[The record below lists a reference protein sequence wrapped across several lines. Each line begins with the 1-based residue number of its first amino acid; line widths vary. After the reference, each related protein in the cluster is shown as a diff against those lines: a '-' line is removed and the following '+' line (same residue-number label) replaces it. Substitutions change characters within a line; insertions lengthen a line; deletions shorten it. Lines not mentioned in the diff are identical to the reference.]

1 MKLYRR
7 NKNEERLVLGI
18 CGGLA
23 DYFKTDET
31 LVRLAVSF
39 LFLIFPEIIFLYIF
53 AYFIMPVKE
62 IEREKDSEPVELNS
76 KNEEVPSEPETSNE
90 TSLADE
96 VDEQPLDESSKN
108 NHNEEDIDVKEDEE
122 IEHNV
127 KITPHDKTLE
137 ENKEIHSM
145 FYKPSVDSK
154 TLVDETNHFEVD
166 EKDKDDE

>member
-7 NKNEERLVLGI
+7 NKNEERMVLGV

-53 AYFIMPVKE
+53 AYFIMPSKK
-62 IEREKDSEPVELNS
+62 IERTKDLEPVELKS
-76 KNEEVPSEPETSNE
+76 KDEEGSSEPESSNE

-96 VDEQPLDESSKN
+96 VEEQPLDESLED
-108 NHNEEDIDVKEDEE
+108 NHNEEDIDKEEE

-154 TLVDETNHFEVD
+154 TLVDETNHFEID
-166 EKDKDDE
+166 ERDEDDE